1 MGTSTSEQRKSNVD
15 MTIGLYSSFCDSLM
29 EKQNLREGLNRLK
42 VVEVVY
48 IASYTDV
55 EHTLEPVR
63 TGYRVTLTYNLF
75 LSPPG
80 AGISALPGHRVV
92 PANEHAFEDTLRVL
106 LSDPAFLPVGGVLV
120 CGLVHKYSMPT
131 QAPARTYHPVTSQ
144 FIPAPSQLCP
154 VLQSL
159 EGHDA
164 RICILSESPGLEA
177 HVKLLYNTGPGRD
190 SSSGKA
196 RVAHLRA
203 QARAAWEDTIGKGWK
218 FSEVGVGYDEGV
230 PVHSVT
236 HLTDLNHVRSE
247 YTREDSMIQ
256 HVKGN
261 AGLFVHVP
269 AFGEGVRA
277 P

>member
-1 MGTSTSEQRKSNVD
+1 

-55 EHTLEPVR
+55 EHTLEPVPHGVPRHSHVQPLPLASRRRHKR
-63 TGYRVTLTYNLF
+63 TPR
-75 LSPPG
+75 SP
-80 AGISALPGHRVV
+80 RC

-120 CGLVHKYSMPT
+120 
-131 QAPARTYHPVTSQ
+131 TYHPVTSQ

-164 RICILSESPGLEA
+164 RICILSGAL
-177 HVKLLYNTGPGRD
+177 
-190 SSSGKA
+190 
-196 RVAHLRA
+196 
-203 QARAAWEDTIGKGWK
+203 GWR
-218 FSEVGVGYDEGV
+218 
-230 PVHSVT
+230 H
-236 HLTDLNHVRSE
+236 
-247 YTREDSMIQ
+247 M
-256 HVKGN
+256 
-261 AGLFVHVP
+261 
-269 AFGEGVRA
+269 
-277 P
+277 